1 MLKSLS
7 IKNIVLIEKLKLSYE
22 TGFSVFS
29 GETGAGKS
37 IILSSLGLAIGM
49 RADFSLIRR
58 GKNEGVVIAEFQINK
73 DHLAYKKIINHGLN
87 SGNDLILRRV
97 LSRDGVSK
105 AFVNDNLV
113 TANFLKELGLILV
126 EIHGQNEK
134 IGLLDPSN
142 HIKILDRYSNSEEK
156 LSEVRKSFS
165 NYKKLRKILYE
176 LENLESNKTSQLQEI
191 RNDLNLLENLNLKEG
206 EYEDLIKRR
215 NLMAQ
220 HEKVFTAIN
229 NINNLL
235 DGEQGNFLSNISKN
249 SVNLEKIFSD
259 NNKIDEVEALQKSI
273 NIMLIEGKDII
284 LNISKIKDSF
294 TFDQRGLDQ
303 IEQRLFDINNLSRRF
318 KIEPE
323 NINSKL
329 LELKEELE
337 VLKNSSESYEKIKK
351 KVYLVKQQYDESSK
365 ILSEHRKKFA
375 TNLAFLIN
383 NELAPLKLEDARFE
397 VEVIGKDKDKQNE
410 NGIDNVKFL
419 VSINKGGAKGEIHKV
434 SSGGEL
440 SRLMLAINLVIA
452 NSLNKKTLVFDEVD
466 SGVSGSV
473 AEAIAIR
480 LLNLSKTQQILIVT
494 HLPQVAARGQ
504 QHFKTSKSS
513 KNNITVTG
521 VRELSYEDRIEEV
534 ASMISGDQI
543 TEEARLLSE
552 KLLNHTNTI

>member
-1 MLKSLS
+1 MLKSLI
-7 IKNIVLIEKLKLSYE
+7 IKNIVLIEKLKLNYD

-49 RADFSLIRR
+49 RADFSLIRK
-58 GKNEGVVIAEFQINK
+58 GESEGVVIAEFQINK
-73 DHLAYKKIINHGLN
+73 EHLAYKKIIDHGLN

-113 TANFLKELGLILV
+113 TANFLKEIGLILV

-142 HIKILDRYSNSEEK
+142 HIKILDRYSNSDKK
-156 LSEVRKSFS
+156 LLEVYKSFS
-165 NYKKLRKILYE
+165 NYKKLRKILSE
-176 LENLESNKTSQLQEI
+176 LENLESNKTNQLQEI
-191 RNDLNLLENLNLKEG
+191 QNDLNLLENLNLKEG
-206 EYEDLIKRR
+206 EYENLIKKR

-220 HEKVFTAIN
+220 HEKIFTAIN
-229 NINNLL
+229 NINNLI
-235 DGEQGNFLSNISKN
+235 DGEQGNFLSDISKN
-249 SVNLEKIFSD
+249 SANLEKIFSD

-273 NIMLIEGKDII
+273 NSMLIEGKDII
-284 LNISKIKDSF
+284 LNISKIKDSL

-329 LELKEELE
+329 IKLKEELE
-337 VLKNSSESYEKIKK
+337 GLKNSSENYEKIKN
-351 KVYLVKQQYDESSK
+351 KVHLAKEQYDVNSK

-375 TNLAFLIN
+375 SNLTELIN
-383 NELAPLKLEDARFE
+383 DELAPLKLEDARFE
-397 VEVIGKDKDKQNE
+397 VVVVEKEKDKQNE

-419 VSINKGGAKGEIHKV
+419 VSMNKGGSKGEIHKV

-452 NSLNKKTLVFDEVD
+452 NSMNKKTLVFDEVD
-466 SGVSGSV
+466 TGVSGSV

-504 QHFKTSKSS
+504 QHFKTSKFS

-521 VRELSYEDRIEEV
+521 VKELSYEDRIEEV

-543 TEEARLLSE
+543 TDEARLLSE
-552 KLLNHTNTI
+552 RLLNHIA

>member
-1 MLKSLS
+1 MLKSLI
-7 IKNIVLIEKLKLSYE
+7 IKNIVLIEKLKLNYD

-49 RADFSLIRR
+49 RADFSLIRK
-58 GKNEGVVIAEFQINK
+58 GESEGVVIAEFQINK
-73 DHLAYKKIINHGLN
+73 EHLAYKKIINHGLN

-142 HIKILDRYSNSEEK
+142 HIKILDRYSNSDKK
-156 LSEVRKSFS
+156 LLEVHKSFS

-191 RNDLNLLENLNLKEG
+191 QNDLNLLENLNLKEG
-206 EYEDLIKRR
+206 EYEDLIKKR

-220 HEKVFTAIN
+220 HEKIFTAIN
-229 NINNLL
+229 NINNLI

-249 SVNLEKIFSD
+249 SANLEKIFSD

-273 NIMLIEGKDII
+273 NSMLIEGKDII

-329 LELKEELE
+329 IKLKEELE
-337 VLKNSSESYEKIKK
+337 VLENSSENYEKIKN
-351 KVYLVKQQYDESSK
+351 KVHLAKEQYDESSK

-375 TNLAFLIN
+375 TNLADLIN

-397 VEVIGKDKDKQNE
+397 VEVVEKEKDKQNE

-419 VSINKGGAKGEIHKV
+419 VSMNKGGSKGEIHKV

-452 NSLNKKTLVFDEVD
+452 NSMNKKTLVFDEVD

-521 VRELSYEDRIEEV
+521 VKELSYEDRIEEV

-543 TEEARLLSE
+543 TDEARLLSE
-552 KLLNHTNTI
+552 RLLNHIA

>member
-1 MLKSLS
+1 MLKSLI
-7 IKNIVLIEKLKLSYE
+7 IKNIVLIEKLKLNYD

-49 RADFSLIRR
+49 RADFSLIRK
-58 GKNEGVVIAEFQINK
+58 GESEGVVIAEFQINK
-73 DHLAYKKIINHGLN
+73 EHLAYKKIIDHGLN

-142 HIKILDRYSNSEEK
+142 HIKILDRYSNSDKK
-156 LSEVRKSFS
+156 LLEVYKSFS
-165 NYKKLRKILYE
+165 NYKKLRKILSE
-176 LENLESNKTSQLQEI
+176 LENLESNKTNQLQEI
-191 RNDLNLLENLNLKEG
+191 QNDLNLLENLNLKEG
-206 EYEDLIKRR
+206 EYENLIKKR

-220 HEKVFTAIN
+220 HEKIFTAIN
-229 NINNLL
+229 NINNLI
-235 DGEQGNFLSNISKN
+235 DGEQGNFLSDISKN
-249 SVNLEKIFSD
+249 SANLEKIFSD

-273 NIMLIEGKDII
+273 NSMLIEGKDII

-294 TFDQRGLDQ
+294 TFDQRALDQ

-329 LELKEELE
+329 IKLKEELE
-337 VLKNSSESYEKIKK
+337 VLKNSSENYEKIKN
-351 KVYLVKQQYDESSK
+351 KVYLAKEQYDVNSK

-375 TNLAFLIN
+375 SNLTELIN
-383 NELAPLKLEDARFE
+383 DELAPLKLEDARFE
-397 VEVIGKDKDKQNE
+397 VVVVEKEKDKQNE

-419 VSINKGGAKGEIHKV
+419 VSMNKGGSKGEIHKV

-452 NSLNKKTLVFDEVD
+452 NSMNKKTLVFDEVD
-466 SGVSGSV
+466 TGVSGSV

-521 VRELSYEDRIEEV
+521 VKELSYEDRIEEV

-543 TEEARLLSE
+543 TDEARLLSE
-552 KLLNHTNTI
+552 RLLNHIA

>member
-1 MLKSLS
+1 MLKSLT
-7 IKNIVLIEKLKLSYE
+7 IKNIVLIEKLKLNYD

-49 RADFSLIRR
+49 RADFSLIRK
-58 GKNEGVVIAEFQINK
+58 GASEGVVTAEFQINK
-73 DHLAYKKIINHGLN
+73 EHLAYKKIINQGLN
-87 SGNDLILRRV
+87 SGNDIILRRV

-142 HIKILDRYSNSEEK
+142 HIKILDRYGNSDKK
-156 LSEVRKSFS
+156 LLEVDKSFS

-176 LENLESNKTSQLQEI
+176 LENLERNKTSQLQEI
-191 RNDLNLLENLNLKEG
+191 QNDLNLLENLDLKEG
-206 EYEDLIKRR
+206 EYDDLIKKR

-220 HEKVFTAIN
+220 HEKIFTSIN
-229 NINNLL
+229 NINNLI
-235 DGEQGNFLSNISKN
+235 DGEQGNFLSDISKN
-249 SVNLEKIFSD
+249 SINLEKIFSD
-259 NNKIDEVEALQKSI
+259 NNKIDEVDALLNSI
-273 NIMLIEGKDII
+273 NSMLIEGKDII

-294 TFDQRGLDQ
+294 TFDQRVLDQ

-337 VLKNSSESYEKIKK
+337 VLENSSESYEKIKN
-351 KVYLVKQQYDESSK
+351 KVHLAKEQYYESSK

-375 TNLAFLIN
+375 INLAGLIN

-397 VEVIGKDKDKQNE
+397 VECVEKAKDKQNE

-419 VSINKGGAKGEIHKV
+419 VSINKGGSKGEIHKI

-452 NSLNKKTLVFDEVD
+452 NSINKKTLVFDEID
-466 SGVSGSV
+466 TGVSGSV

-513 KNNITVTG
+513 INNITVTG
-521 VRELSYEDRIEEV
+521 VEELSYEDRIEEV

-543 TEEARLLSE
+543 TDEARLLSE
-552 KLLNHTNTI
+552 RLLKHTA

>member
-7 IKNIVLIEKLKLSYE
+7 IKNIVLINNLKLNYD
-22 TGFSVFS
+22 TGFTVFS

-37 IILSSLGLAIGM
+37 IILSSLGLAVGQ
-49 RADFSLIRR
+49 RADFSLIKK
-58 GKNEGVVIAEFQINK
+58 GESEGVVVAEFQINRE
-73 DHLAYKKIINHGLN
+73 HLAFKKIINHGLN

-142 HIKILDRYSNSEEK
+142 HIKILDRYGNSDEK
-156 LSEVRKSFS
+156 LLEVHKSFS

-176 LENLESNKTSQLQEI
+176 LENLESNKTSQLKEI
-191 RNDLNLLENLNLKEG
+191 QNDVNLLENLNLKEG
-206 EYEDLIKRR
+206 EFEDLIKKR

-220 HEKVFTAIN
+220 HEKIFTAIN
-229 NINNLL
+229 NINNLI

-249 SVNLEKIFSD
+249 SANLEKIFSD

-273 NIMLIEGKDII
+273 NSMVIEGKDII

-303 IEQRLFDINNLSRRF
+303 IEQRLFDINNLARRF

-323 NINSKL
+323 KLNSKL
-329 LELKEELE
+329 VKLKEELE
-337 VLKNSSESYEKIKK
+337 VLENSSENYEKIKN
-351 KVYLVKQQYDESSK
+351 KVHLAKEQYDESSK
-365 ILSEHRKKFA
+365 ILSESRKKFA
-375 TNLAFLIN
+375 INLAGLIN

-397 VEVIGKDKDKQNE
+397 VEVVEKEKDKHNE
-410 NGIDNVKFL
+410 NGMDNVKFL
-419 VSINKGGAKGEIHKV
+419 VSMNKGGSKGEIHKV

-452 NSLNKKTLVFDEVD
+452 NSMNKKTLVFDEVD
-466 SGVSGSV
+466 TGVSGSV
-473 AEAIAIR
+473 AEAIAVR
-480 LLNLSKTQQILIVT
+480 LLNLSKIQQILIVT

-504 QHFKTSKSS
+504 QHFKTSKFS

-521 VRELSYEDRIEEV
+521 VKELSYKDRIEEV

-543 TEEARLLSE
+543 TDEARLLSE
-552 KLLNHTNTI
+552 RLINHIV

>member
-7 IKNIVLIEKLKLSYE
+7 IKNIVLIENLKLSYE

-58 GKNEGVVIAEFQINK
+58 GENEGVVIAEFQINK
-73 DHLAYKKIINHGLN
+73 EHLAYKKITNHGLN

-97 LSRDGVSK
+97 LSKDGTSK
-105 AFVNDNLV
+105 AYVNDNLV

-134 IGLLDPSN
+134 IGLLDPRN
-142 HIKILDRYSNSEEK
+142 HIKILDKYSNSDEK
-156 LSEVRKSFS
+156 LSEVQTSFS
-165 NYKKLRKILYE
+165 NYKKLRNILYE
-176 LENLESNKTSQLQEI
+176 LDNLESNKTSQLQEI
-191 RNDLNLLENLNLKEG
+191 QNDLNLLENLNLKEG

-235 DGEQGNFLSNISKN
+235 DGEQANFLSNISKN
-249 SVNLEKIFSD
+249 SANLEKIFSE
-259 NNKIDEVEALQKSI
+259 NHKINEVESLQKSI
-273 NIMLIEGKDII
+273 NSILIEGKDII
-284 LNISKIKDSF
+284 LNIAKIKDSF
-294 TFDQRGLDQ
+294 SFDQRGLDQ
-303 IEQRLFDINNLSRRF
+303 LEQRLFDINNLSRRF
-318 KIEPE
+318 KTNPE
-323 NINSKL
+323 NINSKTL
-329 LELKEELE
+329 KLKEELE
-337 VLKNSSESYEKIKK
+337 VLKNSSESYKKIKN
-351 KVYLVKQQYDESSK
+351 KVYLAKKQYDESSK

-375 TNLAFLIN
+375 KNLASLIN

-397 VEVIGKDKDKQNE
+397 VEVIEKDIDKQNE
-410 NGIDNVKFL
+410 NGIDSVKFL
-419 VSINKGGAKGEIHKV
+419 VSMNKGGSKGEIHKV

-494 HLPQVAARGQ
+494 HLPQVAARGL

-513 KNNITVTG
+513 INNITVTG

-534 ASMISGDQI
+534 ASMISGNQI
-543 TEEARLLSE
+543 TDEARLLSE
-552 KLLNHTNTI
+552 RLLNFTV

>member
-1 MLKSLS
+1 MLKSLI
-7 IKNIVLIEKLKLSYE
+7 IKNIVLIEKLKLNYD

-49 RADFSLIRR
+49 RADFSLIRK
-58 GKNEGVVIAEFQINK
+58 GESEGVVIAEFQINK
-73 DHLAYKKIINHGLN
+73 EHLAYKKIINHGLN

-113 TANFLKELGLILV
+113 TANFLKEIGLILV

-142 HIKILDRYSNSEEK
+142 HIKILDRYSNSDKK
-156 LSEVRKSFS
+156 LLEVYKSFS
-165 NYKKLRKILYE
+165 NYKKLRKILSE
-176 LENLESNKTSQLQEI
+176 LENLESNKTNQLQEI
-191 RNDLNLLENLNLKEG
+191 QNDLNLLENLNLKEG
-206 EYEDLIKRR
+206 EYENLIKKR

-220 HEKVFTAIN
+220 HEKIFTAIN
-229 NINNLL
+229 NINNLI
-235 DGEQGNFLSNISKN
+235 DGEQGNFLSDISKN
-249 SVNLEKIFSD
+249 SANLEKIFSD

-273 NIMLIEGKDII
+273 NSMLIEGKDII

-294 TFDQRGLDQ
+294 TFDQRALDQ

-329 LELKEELE
+329 IKLKEELE
-337 VLKNSSESYEKIKK
+337 VLKNSSENYEKIKN
-351 KVYLVKQQYDESSK
+351 KVNLAKEQYDVNSK

-375 TNLAFLIN
+375 SNLTELIN
-383 NELAPLKLEDARFE
+383 DELAPLKLEDARFE
-397 VEVIGKDKDKQNE
+397 VVVVEKEKGKQNE

-419 VSINKGGAKGEIHKV
+419 VSMNKGGSKGEIHKV

-452 NSLNKKTLVFDEVD
+452 NSMNKKTLVFDEVD
-466 SGVSGSV
+466 TGVSGSV

-521 VRELSYEDRIEEV
+521 VKELSYEDRIEEV

-543 TEEARLLSE
+543 TDEARLLSE
-552 KLLNHTNTI
+552 RLLNHIV

>member
-7 IKNIVLIEKLKLSYE
+7 IKNLVLIENLKLSYE

-58 GKNEGVVIAEFQINK
+58 GENEGVVIAEFQINK
-73 DHLAYKKIINHGLN
+73 EHLAYKKITNHGLN

-97 LSRDGVSK
+97 LSKDGTSK
-105 AFVNDNLV
+105 AYVNDNLV

-134 IGLLDPSN
+134 IGLLDPRN
-142 HIKILDRYSNSEEK
+142 HIKILDKYSNSDEK
-156 LSEVRKSFS
+156 LSEVQTSFS
-165 NYKKLRKILYE
+165 NYKKLRNILYE
-176 LENLESNKTSQLQEI
+176 LDNLESNKTSQLQEI
-191 RNDLNLLENLNLKEG
+191 QNDLNLLENLNLKEG

-235 DGEQGNFLSNISKN
+235 DGEQANFLSNISKN
-249 SVNLEKIFSD
+249 SANLEKIFSE
-259 NNKIDEVEALQKSI
+259 NHKINEVESLQKSI
-273 NIMLIEGKDII
+273 NSILIEGKDII
-284 LNISKIKDSF
+284 LNIAKIKDSF
-294 TFDQRGLDQ
+294 SFDQRGLDQ
-303 IEQRLFDINNLSRRF
+303 LEQRLFDINNLSRRF
-318 KIEPE
+318 KTNPE
-323 NINSKL
+323 NINSKTL
-329 LELKEELE
+329 KLKEELE
-337 VLKNSSESYEKIKK
+337 VLKNSSESYKKIKN
-351 KVYLVKQQYDESSK
+351 KVYLAKKQYDESSK
-365 ILSEHRKKFA
+365 ILSEHRKKFEK
-375 TNLAFLIN
+375 NLASLIN

-397 VEVIGKDKDKQNE
+397 VEVIEKDIDKQNE
-410 NGIDNVKFL
+410 NGIDSVKFL
-419 VSINKGGAKGEIHKV
+419 VSMNKGGSKGEIHKV

-494 HLPQVAARGQ
+494 HLPQVAARGL

-513 KNNITVTG
+513 INNITVTG

-534 ASMISGDQI
+534 ASMISGNQI
-543 TEEARLLSE
+543 TDEARLLSE
-552 KLLNHTNTI
+552 RLLNFTV

>member
-7 IKNIVLIEKLKLSYE
+7 IKNIVLIDNLKLNYNS
-22 TGFSVFS
+22 GFSVFS

-49 RADFSLIRR
+49 RADFSLIRK
-58 GKNEGVVIAEFQINK
+58 GESEGIVTAEFQINK
-73 DHLAYKKIINHGLN
+73 EHLAYRKILNHGLN
-87 SGNDLILRRV
+87 SGHELILRRV
-97 LSRDGVSK
+97 LLKEGISK
-105 AFVNDNLV
+105 AFVNDHLV

-142 HIKILDRYSNSEEK
+142 HIKILDRYSNSDQK
-156 LSEVRKSFS
+156 LSEVYKSFS
-165 NYKKLRKILYE
+165 NYKKLRKILFE
-176 LENLESNKTSQLQEI
+176 LDNLESNKANQLEEI
-191 RNDLNLLENLNLKEG
+191 NNDLNLLENLCLKDG
-206 EYEDLIKRR
+206 EYETLIKRR
-215 NLMAQ
+215 NLMTQ

-229 NINNLL
+229 NIHNLL
-235 DGEQGNFLSNISKN
+235 EGEHGSFLSNISKN
-249 SVNLEKIFSD
+249 SASLEKTFSE
-259 NNKIDEVEALQKSI
+259 NNKIDEVEELQKSI
-273 NIMLIEGKDII
+273 NSILIEGKDII
-284 LNISKIKDSF
+284 SNISKIKDNF
-294 TFDQRGLDQ
+294 TFDQRELDQ

-337 VLKNSSESYEKIKK
+337 VLNNSSESYEKIKN
-351 KVYLVKQQYDESSK
+351 KVEQAKHQYHENSK
-365 ILSEHRKKFA
+365 ILSNHRKKFA
-375 TNLAFLIN
+375 TDLASLIN
-383 NELAPLKLEDARFE
+383 IELGPLKLEDAKFE
-397 VEVIGKDKDKQNE
+397 VEVIEKDKDKYNE

-419 VSINKGGAKGEIHKV
+419 VRMNKGGLKGEIHKV

-504 QHFKTSKSS
+504 QHFKTAKYS
-513 KNNITVTG
+513 KNNIAVTG
-521 VRELSYEDRIEEV
+521 VKELSHKDRIEEV

-543 TEEARLLSE
+543 TEEALILSQQ
-552 KLLNHTNTI
+552 LLNN

>member
-1 MLKSLS
+1 MLKSLI
-7 IKNIVLIEKLKLSYE
+7 IKNIVLIEKLKLNYD

-49 RADFSLIRR
+49 RADFSLIRK
-58 GKNEGVVIAEFQINK
+58 GESEGVVIAEFQINK
-73 DHLAYKKIINHGLN
+73 EHLAYKKIIDHGLN

-142 HIKILDRYSNSEEK
+142 HIKILDRYSNSDKK
-156 LSEVRKSFS
+156 LLEVYKSFS
-165 NYKKLRKILYE
+165 NYKKLRKILSE
-176 LENLESNKTSQLQEI
+176 LENLESNKTNQLQEI
-191 RNDLNLLENLNLKEG
+191 QNDLNLLENLNLKEG
-206 EYEDLIKRR
+206 EYENLIKKR

-220 HEKVFTAIN
+220 HEKIFTAIN
-229 NINNLL
+229 NINNLI
-235 DGEQGNFLSNISKN
+235 DGEQGNFLSDISKN
-249 SVNLEKIFSD
+249 SANLEKIFSD

-273 NIMLIEGKDII
+273 NSMLIEGKDII

-294 TFDQRGLDQ
+294 TFDQRALDQ

-329 LELKEELE
+329 IKLKEELE
-337 VLKNSSESYEKIKK
+337 VLKNSSENYEKIKN
-351 KVYLVKQQYDESSK
+351 KVNLAKEQYDVYSK

-375 TNLAFLIN
+375 SNLTELIN
-383 NELAPLKLEDARFE
+383 DELAPLKLEDARFE
-397 VEVIGKDKDKQNE
+397 VVVIEKEKGKQNE
-410 NGIDNVKFL
+410 NGIDDVKFL
-419 VSINKGGAKGEIHKV
+419 VSMNKGGSKGEIHKV

-452 NSLNKKTLVFDEVD
+452 NSMNKKTLVFDEVD
-466 SGVSGSV
+466 TGVSGSV

-521 VRELSYEDRIEEV
+521 VKELSYEDRIEEV

-543 TEEARLLSE
+543 TDEARLLSE
-552 KLLNHTNTI
+552 RLLNHIA

>member
-1 MLKSLS
+1 MLKSLI
-7 IKNIVLIEKLKLSYE
+7 IKNIVLIEKLKLNYD

-49 RADFSLIRR
+49 RADFSLIRK
-58 GKNEGVVIAEFQINK
+58 GESEGVVIAEFQINK
-73 DHLAYKKIINHGLN
+73 EHLAYKKIIDHGLN

-113 TANFLKELGLILV
+113 TANFLKEIGLILV

-142 HIKILDRYSNSEEK
+142 HIKILDRYSNSDKK
-156 LSEVRKSFS
+156 LLEVYKSFS
-165 NYKKLRKILYE
+165 NYKKLRKILSE
-176 LENLESNKTSQLQEI
+176 LENLESNKTNQLQEI
-191 RNDLNLLENLNLKEG
+191 QNDLNLLENLNLKEG
-206 EYEDLIKRR
+206 EYENLIKKR

-220 HEKVFTAIN
+220 HEKIFTAIN
-229 NINNLL
+229 NINNLI
-235 DGEQGNFLSNISKN
+235 DGEQGNFLSDISKN
-249 SVNLEKIFSD
+249 SANLEKIFSD

-273 NIMLIEGKDII
+273 NSMLIEGKDII

-294 TFDQRGLDQ
+294 TFDQRALDQ

-329 LELKEELE
+329 IKLKEELE
-337 VLKNSSESYEKIKK
+337 VLKNSSENYEKIKN
-351 KVYLVKQQYDESSK
+351 KVYLAKEQYDVNSK

-375 TNLAFLIN
+375 SNLTELIN
-383 NELAPLKLEDARFE
+383 DELAPLKLEDARFE
-397 VEVIGKDKDKQNE
+397 VVVVEKEKGKQNE

-419 VSINKGGAKGEIHKV
+419 VSMNKGGSKGEIHKV

-452 NSLNKKTLVFDEVD
+452 NSMNKKTLVFDEVD
-466 SGVSGSV
+466 TGVSGSV

-521 VRELSYEDRIEEV
+521 VKELSYEDRIEEV

-543 TEEARLLSE
+543 TDEARLLSE
-552 KLLNHTNTI
+552 RLLNHIA

>member
-1 MLKSLS
+1 MLKSLI
-7 IKNIVLIEKLKLSYE
+7 IKNIVLIEKLKLNYD

-49 RADFSLIRR
+49 RADFSLIRK
-58 GKNEGVVIAEFQINK
+58 GESEGVVIAEFQINK
-73 DHLAYKKIINHGLN
+73 EHLAYKKIINHGLN

-142 HIKILDRYSNSEEK
+142 HIKILDRYSNSDKK
-156 LSEVRKSFS
+156 LLEVYKSFS
-165 NYKKLRKILYE
+165 NYKKLRKILSE
-176 LENLESNKTSQLQEI
+176 LENLESNKTNQLQEI
-191 RNDLNLLENLNLKEG
+191 QNDLNLLENLNLKEG
-206 EYEDLIKRR
+206 EYEDLIKKR

-220 HEKVFTAIN
+220 HEKIFTAIN
-229 NINNLL
+229 NINNLI

-249 SVNLEKIFSD
+249 SANLEKIFSD

-273 NIMLIEGKDII
+273 NSILIEGKDII

-294 TFDQRGLDQ
+294 TFDQRALDQ

-329 LELKEELE
+329 IKLKEELE
-337 VLKNSSESYEKIKK
+337 VLENSSENYEKIKN
-351 KVYLVKQQYDESSK
+351 KVHLAKEQYDVNSK

-375 TNLAFLIN
+375 TNLADLIN

-397 VEVIGKDKDKQNE
+397 VEVVEKEKDKQNE

-419 VSINKGGAKGEIHKV
+419 VSMNKGGSKGEIHKV

-452 NSLNKKTLVFDEVD
+452 NSMNKKTLVFDEVD
-466 SGVSGSV
+466 TGVSGSV

-521 VRELSYEDRIEEV
+521 VKELSYEDRIEEV

-543 TEEARLLSE
+543 TDEARLLSE
-552 KLLNHTNTI
+552 RLLNHIA

>member
-7 IKNIVLIEKLKLSYE
+7 IKNIVLIENLRINYNS
-22 TGFSVFS
+22 GFSVFS

-49 RADFSLIRR
+49 RADFSLIRK
-58 GKNEGVVIAEFQINK
+58 GENEGSVTAEFQINEK
-73 DHLAYKKIINHGLN
+73 HPAYHKIINHGLN
-87 SGNDLILRRV
+87 SGNELILRRV

-105 AFVNDNLV
+105 AFVNDCLV

-134 IGLLDPSN
+134 IGLLDPLN
-142 HIKILDRYSNSEEK
+142 HIKILDRYSNSDEM
-156 LSEVRKSFS
+156 LFAVSESFA
-165 NYKKLRKILYE
+165 NYKKLREILFE
-176 LENLESNKTSQLQEI
+176 LENLESNKISQLKDIQ
-191 RNDLNLLENLNLKEG
+191 NDLNLLENLNLKEG
-206 EYEDLIKRR
+206 EYETLIKTR
-215 NLMAQ
+215 NLMSQ

-235 DGEQGNFLSNISKN
+235 EGEQGSFLSNISKN
-249 SVNLEKIFSD
+249 SSDLEKVFS
-259 NNKIDEVEALQKSI
+259 NSNKIEEVETLQKSI
-273 NIMLIEGKDII
+273 NSILIEGKDII
-284 LNISKIKDSF
+284 LNISKIKDRF
-294 TFDQRGLDQ
+294 TFDQRELDRT
-303 IEQRLFDINNLSRRF
+303 EQRLFDINNISRRF

-323 NINSKL
+323 NIKSKF

-337 VLKNSSESYEKIKK
+337 ALNKSSESYEKIKD
-351 KVYLVKQQYDESSK
+351 KVFKAEQLFYQNSK
-365 ILSEHRKKFA
+365 ILSENRKKFA
-375 TNLAFLIN
+375 ISLKNLIN
-383 NELAPLKLEDARFE
+383 KELAPLKLEDAKFE
-397 VEVIGKDKDKQNE
+397 VEMIEKDKGKYSE
-410 NGIDNVKFL
+410 NGIDKVKFL
-419 VSINKGGAKGEIHKV
+419 VSMNKGGSKGEIHKV

-452 NSLNKKTLVFDEVD
+452 NNFHKKTLVFDEID

-473 AEAIAIR
+473 AEAIATR

-513 KNNITVTG
+513 KNNIAVTR
-521 VRELSYEDRIEEV
+521 VKELSYEDRIEEI

-543 TEEARLLSE
+543 TEEAKLLSQ
-552 KLLNHTNTI
+552 KLLNNKNE

>member
-1 MLKSLS
+1 MLKSLI
-7 IKNIVLIEKLKLSYE
+7 IKNIVLIEKLKLNYD

-49 RADFSLIRR
+49 RADFSLIRK
-58 GKNEGVVIAEFQINK
+58 GESEGVVIAEFQINK
-73 DHLAYKKIINHGLN
+73 EHLAYKKIIDHGLN

-113 TANFLKELGLILV
+113 TANFLKEIGLILV

-142 HIKILDRYSNSEEK
+142 HIKILDRYSNSDKK
-156 LSEVRKSFS
+156 LLEVYKSFS
-165 NYKKLRKILYE
+165 NYKKLRKILSE
-176 LENLESNKTSQLQEI
+176 LENLESNKTNQLQEI
-191 RNDLNLLENLNLKEG
+191 QNDLNLLENLNLKEG
-206 EYEDLIKRR
+206 EYENLIKKR

-220 HEKVFTAIN
+220 HEKIFTAIN
-229 NINNLL
+229 NINNLI
-235 DGEQGNFLSNISKN
+235 DGEQGNFLSDISKN
-249 SVNLEKIFSD
+249 SANLEKIFSD

-273 NIMLIEGKDII
+273 NSMLIEGKDII

-294 TFDQRGLDQ
+294 TFDQRALDQ

-329 LELKEELE
+329 IKLKEELE
-337 VLKNSSESYEKIKK
+337 VLKNSSENYEKIKN
-351 KVYLVKQQYDESSK
+351 KVNLAKEQYDVYSK

-375 TNLAFLIN
+375 SNLTELIN
-383 NELAPLKLEDARFE
+383 DELAPLKLEDARFE
-397 VEVIGKDKDKQNE
+397 VVVVEKEKGKQNE
-410 NGIDNVKFL
+410 NGIDDVKFL
-419 VSINKGGAKGEIHKV
+419 VSMNKGGSKGEIHKV

-452 NSLNKKTLVFDEVD
+452 NSMNKKTLVFDEVD
-466 SGVSGSV
+466 TGVSGSV

-521 VRELSYEDRIEEV
+521 VKELSYEDRIEEV

-543 TEEARLLSE
+543 TDEARLLSE
-552 KLLNHTNTI
+552 RLLNHIA

>member
-1 MLKSLS
+1 MLKSLI
-7 IKNIVLIEKLKLSYE
+7 IKNIVLIEKLKLNYE

-49 RADFSLIRR
+49 RADFSLIRK
-58 GKNEGVVIAEFQINK
+58 GENEGVVIAEFQINK
-73 DHLAYKKIINHGLN
+73 EHLAYKKIIDHGLN

-142 HIKILDRYSNSEEK
+142 HIKILDRYSNSDKK
-156 LSEVRKSFS
+156 LLEVYKSFS
-165 NYKKLRKILYE
+165 NYKKLRKILSE
-176 LENLESNKTSQLQEI
+176 LENLESNKTNQLQEI
-191 RNDLNLLENLNLKEG
+191 QNDLNLLENLNLKEG
-206 EYEDLIKRR
+206 EYENLIKKR

-220 HEKVFTAIN
+220 HEKIFTAIN
-229 NINNLL
+229 NINNLI
-235 DGEQGNFLSNISKN
+235 DGEQGNFLSDISKN

-259 NNKIDEVEALQKSI
+259 NNKIDEVQALQKSI
-273 NIMLIEGKDII
+273 NSMLIEGKDII

-294 TFDQRGLDQ
+294 TFDQRVLDQ

-329 LELKEELE
+329 IKLKEELE
-337 VLKNSSESYEKIKK
+337 VLKNSSENYEKIKN
-351 KVYLVKQQYDESSK
+351 KVNLAKEQYDVYSK

-375 TNLAFLIN
+375 TNLAGLIN
-383 NELAPLKLEDARFE
+383 NELAPLKLTDARFE
-397 VEVIGKDKDKQNE
+397 VEVVEKEKDKQNE

-419 VSINKGGAKGEIHKV
+419 VSMNKGGSKGEIHKV

-452 NSLNKKTLVFDEVD
+452 NRMNKKTLVFDEVD
-466 SGVSGSV
+466 TGVSGSV

-521 VRELSYEDRIEEV
+521 VKELSYEDRIEEV

-543 TEEARLLSE
+543 TDEARLLSE
-552 KLLNHTNTI
+552 RLLNHIA

>member
-1 MLKSLS
+1 MLKSLI
-7 IKNIVLIEKLKLSYE
+7 IKNIVLIEKLKLNYD

-49 RADFSLIRR
+49 RADFSLIRK
-58 GKNEGVVIAEFQINK
+58 GESEGVVIAEFQINK
-73 DHLAYKKIINHGLN
+73 EHLAYKKIIDHGLN

-105 AFVNDNLV
+105 AFINDNLV
-113 TANFLKELGLILV
+113 TANFLKEIGLILV

-142 HIKILDRYSNSEEK
+142 HIKILDRYSNSDKK
-156 LSEVRKSFS
+156 LLEVYKSFS
-165 NYKKLRKILYE
+165 NYKKLRKILSE
-176 LENLESNKTSQLQEI
+176 LENLESNKTNQLQEI
-191 RNDLNLLENLNLKEG
+191 QNDLNLLENLNLKEG
-206 EYEDLIKRR
+206 EYENLIKKR

-220 HEKVFTAIN
+220 HEKIFTAIN
-229 NINNLL
+229 NINNLI
-235 DGEQGNFLSNISKN
+235 DGEQGNFLSDISKN
-249 SVNLEKIFSD
+249 SANLEKIFSD

-273 NIMLIEGKDII
+273 NSMLIEGKDII

-294 TFDQRGLDQ
+294 TFDQRALDQ

-329 LELKEELE
+329 IKLKEELE
-337 VLKNSSESYEKIKK
+337 VLKNSSENYEKIKN
-351 KVYLVKQQYDESSK
+351 KVNLAKEQYDVYSK

-375 TNLAFLIN
+375 SNLTELIN
-383 NELAPLKLEDARFE
+383 DELAPLKLEDARFE
-397 VEVIGKDKDKQNE
+397 VVVVEKEKDKQNE

-419 VSINKGGAKGEIHKV
+419 VSMNKGGSKGEIHKV

-452 NSLNKKTLVFDEVD
+452 NSMNKKTLVFDEVD
-466 SGVSGSV
+466 TGVSGSV

-521 VRELSYEDRIEEV
+521 VKELSYEDRIEEV

-543 TEEARLLSE
+543 TDEARLLSE
-552 KLLNHTNTI
+552 RLLNHIA

>member
-1 MLKSLS
+1 MLKSLI
-7 IKNIVLIEKLKLSYE
+7 IKNIVLIEKLKLNYD

-49 RADFSLIRR
+49 RADFSLIRK
-58 GKNEGVVIAEFQINK
+58 GESEGVVIAEFQINK
-73 DHLAYKKIINHGLN
+73 EHLAYKKIIDHGLN

-113 TANFLKELGLILV
+113 TANFLKEIGLILV

-142 HIKILDRYSNSEEK
+142 HIKILDRYSNSDKK
-156 LSEVRKSFS
+156 LLEVYKSFS
-165 NYKKLRKILYE
+165 NYKKLRKILSE
-176 LENLESNKTSQLQEI
+176 LENLESNKTNQLQEI
-191 RNDLNLLENLNLKEG
+191 QNDLNLLENLNLKEG
-206 EYEDLIKRR
+206 EYENLIKKR

-220 HEKVFTAIN
+220 HEKIFTAIN
-229 NINNLL
+229 NINNLI
-235 DGEQGNFLSNISKN
+235 DGEQGNFLSDISKN
-249 SVNLEKIFSD
+249 SANLEKIFSD
-259 NNKIDEVEALQKSI
+259 SNKIDEVEALQKSI
-273 NIMLIEGKDII
+273 NSMLIEGKDII

-294 TFDQRGLDQ
+294 TFDQRALDQ

-329 LELKEELE
+329 IKLKEELE
-337 VLKNSSESYEKIKK
+337 VLKNSSENYEKIKN
-351 KVYLVKQQYDESSK
+351 KVNLAKQQYDENSK

-375 TNLAFLIN
+375 SNLTELIN
-383 NELAPLKLEDARFE
+383 DELAPLKLEDARFE
-397 VEVIGKDKDKQNE
+397 VVVVEKEKDKQNE
-410 NGIDNVKFL
+410 NGIDSVKFL
-419 VSINKGGAKGEIHKV
+419 VSMNKGGSKGEIHKV

-452 NSLNKKTLVFDEVD
+452 NSMNKKTLVFDEVD

-521 VRELSYEDRIEEV
+521 VKELSYEDRIEEV

-543 TEEARLLSE
+543 TDEARLLSE
-552 KLLNHTNTI
+552 RLLNRIA

>member
-1 MLKSLS
+1 MLKSLI
-7 IKNIVLIEKLKLSYE
+7 IKNIVLIEKLKLNYD
-22 TGFSVFS
+22 TGFTVFS

-49 RADFSLIRR
+49 RADFSLIRK
-58 GKNEGVVIAEFQINK
+58 GESEGVVIAEFQINK
-73 DHLAYKKIINHGLN
+73 EHLAYKKITDHGLN

-113 TANFLKELGLILV
+113 TANFLKEIGLILV

-142 HIKILDRYSNSEEK
+142 HIKILDRYSNSDKK
-156 LSEVRKSFS
+156 LLEVYKSFS
-165 NYKKLRKILYE
+165 NYKKLRKILSE
-176 LENLESNKTSQLQEI
+176 LENLESNKTNQLQEI
-191 RNDLNLLENLNLKEG
+191 KNDLNLLENLNLKEG
-206 EYEDLIKRR
+206 EYENLIKKR

-220 HEKVFTAIN
+220 HEKIFTSLN
-229 NINNLL
+229 NINNLI
-235 DGEQGNFLSNISKN
+235 DGEQGNFLSDISKN
-249 SVNLEKIFSD
+249 SANLEKIFSD
-259 NNKIDEVEALQKSI
+259 SNKIDEVEALQKSI
-273 NIMLIEGKDII
+273 NSMLIEGKDII

-294 TFDQRGLDQ
+294 TFDQRALDQ

-329 LELKEELE
+329 IKLKEELE
-337 VLKNSSESYEKIKK
+337 VLKNSSENYEKIKN
-351 KVYLVKQQYDESSK
+351 KVILAKEQYDVNSK
-365 ILSEHRKKFA
+365 ILSEHRQKFA
-375 TNLAFLIN
+375 SNLTELIN
-383 NELAPLKLEDARFE
+383 DELAPLKLQDARFE
-397 VEVIGKDKDKQNE
+397 VVVVEKEKDKQNE

-419 VSINKGGAKGEIHKV
+419 VSMNKGGSKGEIHKV

-452 NSLNKKTLVFDEVD
+452 NSMNKKTLVFDEVD

-513 KNNITVTG
+513 KNNITITG
-521 VRELSYEDRIEEV
+521 VKELSYEDRIEEV

-543 TEEARLLSE
+543 TDEARLLSE
-552 KLLNHTNTI
+552 RLLNRIA

>member
-1 MLKSLS
+1 MLKSLI
-7 IKNIVLIEKLKLSYE
+7 IKNIVLIEKLKLNYD

-49 RADFSLIRR
+49 RADFSLIRK
-58 GKNEGVVIAEFQINK
+58 GESEGVVIAEFQIK
-73 DHLAYKKIINHGLN
+73 EHLAYKKIINHGLN

-142 HIKILDRYSNSEEK
+142 HIKILDRYSNSDKK
-156 LSEVRKSFS
+156 LLEVYKSFS

-176 LENLESNKTSQLQEI
+176 LENLESNKTNQLQEI
-191 RNDLNLLENLNLKEG
+191 QNDLNLLENLNLKEG
-206 EYEDLIKRR
+206 EYENLIKKR

-220 HEKVFTAIN
+220 HEKIFTAIN
-229 NINNLL
+229 NIYNLI
-235 DGEQGNFLSNISKN
+235 DGEQGNFLSDISKN
-249 SVNLEKIFSD
+249 SANLEKIFSD

-273 NIMLIEGKDII
+273 NSMLIEGKDII

-294 TFDQRGLDQ
+294 TFDQRALDQ

-329 LELKEELE
+329 IKLKEELE
-337 VLKNSSESYEKIKK
+337 VLKNSSENYEKIKN
-351 KVYLVKQQYDESSK
+351 KVHLAKEQYDVNSK

-375 TNLAFLIN
+375 SNLTELIN
-383 NELAPLKLEDARFE
+383 DELAPLKLEDARFE
-397 VEVIGKDKDKQNE
+397 VVVVEKEKDKQNE

-419 VSINKGGAKGEIHKV
+419 VSMNKGGSKGEIHKV

-452 NSLNKKTLVFDEVD
+452 NSMNKKTLVFDEVD
-466 SGVSGSV
+466 TGVSGSV

-521 VRELSYEDRIEEV
+521 VKELSYEDRIEEV

-543 TEEARLLSE
+543 TDEARLLSE
-552 KLLNHTNTI
+552 RLLNHIA

>member
-1 MLKSLS
+1 MLKSLN
-7 IKNIVLIEKLKLSYE
+7 IKNIVLIENLKLNYN

-49 RADFSLIRR
+49 RADFSLIRK
-58 GKNEGVVIAEFQINK
+58 GESQGVVIAEFQINK
-73 DHLAYKKIINHGLN
+73 EHLAYKKIKSYGLN

-142 HIKILDRYSNSEEK
+142 HIKILDRYSNSDMK
-156 LSEVRKSFS
+156 LLEVHKSFN

-191 RNDLNLLENLNLKEG
+191 QNELNLLENLNLKEG
-206 EYEDLIKRR
+206 EYEDLIKKR

-220 HEKVFTAIN
+220 HEKIFTAIN
-229 NINNLL
+229 NINNLI

-249 SVNLEKIFSD
+249 SSNLEKIFSD
-259 NNKIDEVEALQKSI
+259 TNKIDEVEALQKSI
-273 NIMLIEGKDII
+273 NSLLIEGKDII

-294 TFDQRGLDQ
+294 TFDQRGMDQ
-303 IEQRLFDINNLSRRF
+303 VEQRLFDINNLSRRF
-318 KIEPE
+318 KLGPE
-323 NINSKL
+323 KLNSKL
-329 LELKEELE
+329 IQLKEELE
-337 VLKNSSESYEKIKK
+337 ALENSSDNYEKIKN
-351 KVYLVKQQYDESSK
+351 KVQLAKEQYDESSK

-375 TNLAFLIN
+375 INLADLVN

-397 VEVIGKDKDKQNE
+397 VEVVEKEKDKQNE
-410 NGIDNVKFL
+410 NGIDNIKFL
-419 VSINKGGAKGEIHKV
+419 VSMNKGGAKGEIHKV

-452 NSLNKKTLVFDEVD
+452 NSMNKKTLVFDEVD
-466 SGVSGSV
+466 TGVSGSV

-480 LLNLSKTQQILIVT
+480 LLHLSKTQQILLVT
-494 HLPQVAARGQ
+494 HLPQIAARGQ

-513 KNNITVTG
+513 KNNIAVTG
-521 VRELSYEDRIEEV
+521 VKELTYKDRIEEV
-534 ASMISGDQI
+534 AAMISGNQI
-543 TEEARLLSE
+543 TDEARLLSE
-552 KLLNHTNTI
+552 KLLRT

>member
-1 MLKSLS
+1 MLKSLI
-7 IKNIVLIEKLKLSYE
+7 IKNIVLIEKLKLNYD

-49 RADFSLIRR
+49 RADFSLIRK
-58 GKNEGVVIAEFQINK
+58 GESEGVVIAEFQINK
-73 DHLAYKKIINHGLN
+73 EHLAYKKIIDHGLN

-113 TANFLKELGLILV
+113 TANFLKEIGLILV

-142 HIKILDRYSNSEEK
+142 HIKILDRYSNSDKK
-156 LSEVRKSFS
+156 LLEVYKSFS
-165 NYKKLRKILYE
+165 NYKKLRKILSE
-176 LENLESNKTSQLQEI
+176 LENLESNKTNQLQEI
-191 RNDLNLLENLNLKEG
+191 QNDLNLLENLNLKEG
-206 EYEDLIKRR
+206 EYENLIKKR

-220 HEKVFTAIN
+220 HEKIFTAIN
-229 NINNLL
+229 NINNLI
-235 DGEQGNFLSNISKN
+235 DGEQGNFLSDISKN
-249 SVNLEKIFSD
+249 SANLEKIFSD

-273 NIMLIEGKDII
+273 NSMLIEGKDII

-294 TFDQRGLDQ
+294 TFDQRALDQ

-329 LELKEELE
+329 IKLKEELE
-337 VLKNSSESYEKIKK
+337 VLKNSSENYEKIKN
-351 KVYLVKQQYDESSK
+351 KVYLAKEQYDVNSK

-375 TNLAFLIN
+375 SNLTELIN
-383 NELAPLKLEDARFE
+383 DELAPLKLEDARFE
-397 VEVIGKDKDKQNE
+397 VVVVEKEKDKQNE

-419 VSINKGGAKGEIHKV
+419 VSMNKGGSKGEIHKV

-452 NSLNKKTLVFDEVD
+452 NSMNKKTLVFDEVD
-466 SGVSGSV
+466 TGVSGSV

-521 VRELSYEDRIEEV
+521 VKELSYEDRIEEV

-543 TEEARLLSE
+543 TDEARLLSE
-552 KLLNHTNTI
+552 RLLNHIA

>member
-1 MLKSLS
+1 MLKSLI
-7 IKNIVLIEKLKLSYE
+7 IKNIVLIEKLKLNYD

-49 RADFSLIRR
+49 RADFSLIRK
-58 GKNEGVVIAEFQINK
+58 GESEGVVIAEFQINK
-73 DHLAYKKIINHGLN
+73 EHLAYKKIIDHGLN

-113 TANFLKELGLILV
+113 TANFLKEIGLILV

-142 HIKILDRYSNSEEK
+142 HIKILDRYSNSDKK
-156 LSEVRKSFS
+156 LLEVYKSFS
-165 NYKKLRKILYE
+165 NYKKLRKILSE
-176 LENLESNKTSQLQEI
+176 LENLESNKTNQLQEI
-191 RNDLNLLENLNLKEG
+191 QNDLNLLENLNLKEG
-206 EYEDLIKRR
+206 EYENLIKKR

-220 HEKVFTAIN
+220 HEKIFTAIN
-229 NINNLL
+229 NINNLI
-235 DGEQGNFLSNISKN
+235 DGEQGNFLSDISKN
-249 SVNLEKIFSD
+249 SANLEKIFSD

-273 NIMLIEGKDII
+273 NSMLIEGKDII

-294 TFDQRGLDQ
+294 TFDQRALDQ

-329 LELKEELE
+329 IKLKEELE
-337 VLKNSSESYEKIKK
+337 VLKNSSENYEKIKN
-351 KVYLVKQQYDESSK
+351 KVYLAKEQYDVNSK

-375 TNLAFLIN
+375 SNLTELIN
-383 NELAPLKLEDARFE
+383 DELAPLKLEDARFE
-397 VEVIGKDKDKQNE
+397 VVVVEKEKGKQNE

-419 VSINKGGAKGEIHKV
+419 VSMNKGGSKGEIHKV

-452 NSLNKKTLVFDEVD
+452 NSMNKKTLVFDEVD
-466 SGVSGSV
+466 TGVSGSV

-521 VRELSYEDRIEEV
+521 VKELSYEDRIEEV

-543 TEEARLLSE
+543 TDEARLLSE
-552 KLLNHTNTI
+552 RLLNHIV

>member
-1 MLKSLS
+1 MLKSLI
-7 IKNIVLIEKLKLSYE
+7 IKNIVLIEKLKLNYD

-49 RADFSLIRR
+49 RADFSLIRK
-58 GKNEGVVIAEFQINK
+58 GESEGVVIAEFQINK
-73 DHLAYKKIINHGLN
+73 EHLAYKKIINHGLN

-142 HIKILDRYSNSEEK
+142 HIKILDRYSNSDKK
-156 LSEVRKSFS
+156 LLEVHKSFS
-165 NYKKLRKILYE
+165 NYKKLQKILYE

-191 RNDLNLLENLNLKEG
+191 QNDLNLLENLNLKEG
-206 EYEDLIKRR
+206 EYEDLIKKR

-220 HEKVFTAIN
+220 HEKIFTAIN
-229 NINNLL
+229 NINNLI

-249 SVNLEKIFSD
+249 SANLEKIFSD

-273 NIMLIEGKDII
+273 NSMLIEGKDII

-329 LELKEELE
+329 IKLKEELE
-337 VLKNSSESYEKIKK
+337 VLENSSENYEKIKN
-351 KVYLVKQQYDESSK
+351 KVHLAKEQYDESSK

-375 TNLAFLIN
+375 TNLADLIN

-397 VEVIGKDKDKQNE
+397 VEVVEKEKDKQNE

-419 VSINKGGAKGEIHKV
+419 VSMNKGGSKGEIHKV

-452 NSLNKKTLVFDEVD
+452 NSMNKKTLVFDEVD
-466 SGVSGSV
+466 TGVSGSV

-521 VRELSYEDRIEEV
+521 VKELSYEDRIEEV

-543 TEEARLLSE
+543 TDEARLLSE
-552 KLLNHTNTI
+552 RLLNHIA

>member
-1 MLKSLS
+1 MLKSLI
-7 IKNIVLIEKLKLSYE
+7 IKNIVLIEKLKLNYD
-22 TGFSVFS
+22 TGFTVFS

-49 RADFSLIRR
+49 RADFSLIRK
-58 GKNEGVVIAEFQINK
+58 GESEGVVIAEFQINK
-73 DHLAYKKIINHGLN
+73 EHLAYKKITDHGLN

-113 TANFLKELGLILV
+113 TANFLKEIGLILV

-142 HIKILDRYSNSEEK
+142 HIKILDRYSNSDKK
-156 LSEVRKSFS
+156 LLEVYKSFS
-165 NYKKLRKILYE
+165 NYKKLRKILSE
-176 LENLESNKTSQLQEI
+176 LENLESNKTNQLQEI
-191 RNDLNLLENLNLKEG
+191 KNDLNLLENLNLKEG
-206 EYEDLIKRR
+206 EYENLIKKR

-220 HEKVFTAIN
+220 HEKIFTSLN
-229 NINNLL
+229 NINNLI
-235 DGEQGNFLSNISKN
+235 DGEQGNFLSDISKN
-249 SVNLEKIFSD
+249 SANLEKIFSD

-273 NIMLIEGKDII
+273 NSMLIEGKDII

-294 TFDQRGLDQ
+294 TFDQRALDQ

-329 LELKEELE
+329 IKLKEELE
-337 VLKNSSESYEKIKK
+337 VLKNSSENYEKIKN
-351 KVYLVKQQYDESSK
+351 KVILAKEQYDVNSK
-365 ILSEHRKKFA
+365 ILSEHRQKFA
-375 TNLAFLIN
+375 SNLTELIN
-383 NELAPLKLEDARFE
+383 DELAPLKLQDARFE
-397 VEVIGKDKDKQNE
+397 VVVVEKEKDKQNE

-419 VSINKGGAKGEIHKV
+419 VSMNKGGSKGEIHKV

-452 NSLNKKTLVFDEVD
+452 NNMNKKTLVFDEVD

-513 KNNITVTG
+513 KNNITITG
-521 VRELSYEDRIEEV
+521 VKELSYEDRIEEV

-543 TEEARLLSE
+543 TDEARLLSE
-552 KLLNHTNTI
+552 RLLNRIA